1 MERQEEINALVE
13 LRQSQQEFKKKS
25 RIVFTFTVVI
35 ASILMIV
42 APTLLPRPIYILVM
56 LSSMLSIFGLVFLG
70 RVGLI
75 LTKRKF
81 GDRRPHKRLGELS
94 DPDDLILSTTE
105 ALAKCDERQEK
116 ELAKRRM
123 R

>member
-1 MERQEEINALVE
+1 MERQEEINALEE

-81 GDRRPHKRLGELS
+81 SDQRPHKRLAELS

>member
-1 MERQEEINALVE
+1 MERQEEINALEE
-13 LRQSQQEFKKKS
+13 LRQSQQEYKKKS
-25 RIVFTFTVVI
+25 RIVFVFTVVI
-35 ASILMIV
+35 ASIIMIV
-42 APTLLPRPIYILVM
+42 APTLLPRPVHM
-56 LSSMLSIFGLVFLG
+56 LIMVASMMSIFGLVFLG

-81 GDRRPHKRLGELS
+81 GDKRPHKRLAELS
-94 DPDDLILSTTE
+94 DPDDLALSVSE
-105 ALAKCDERQEK
+105 ALAKCDERQER

>member
-1 MERQEEINALVE
+1 MERQEEINALEE

-42 APTLLPRPIYILVM
+42 APTLLPRPIYILIM

-81 GDRRPHKRLGELS
+81 SDRRPHKRLAELS
-94 DPDDLILSTTE
+94 DPDDLVLSTTE
-105 ALAKCDERQEK
+105 ALAKCNERQEK